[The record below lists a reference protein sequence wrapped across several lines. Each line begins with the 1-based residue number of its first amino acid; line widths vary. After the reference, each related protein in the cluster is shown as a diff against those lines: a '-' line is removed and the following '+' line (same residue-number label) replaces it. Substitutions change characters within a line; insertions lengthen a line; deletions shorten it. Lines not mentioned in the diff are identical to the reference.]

1 MHCLFNGRNGLFA
14 QLSMFVCFQEEG
26 RKAQSLAGGRRGD
39 DGKEAKAR
47 AGVGRVLLG
56 AERDRV
62 WGGGCLTIAD
72 CWSGPWAQLFPDIL
86 QRRNPYLGRRRE
98 RAWLL
103 QSDELAACSIK
114 LCRAGGSEAQSAS
127 H

>member
-1 MHCLFNGRNGLFA
+1 MHRLVNGRNGLFA

-26 RKAQSLAGGRRGD
+26 RRAQSLAGGRRGD
-39 DGKEAKAR
+39 DGREAEAR

-56 AERDRV
+56 AESGQG
-62 WGGGCLTIAD
+62 WGGRCLTIAE
-72 CWSGPWAQLFPDIL
+72 CWSGPRAQRFPDVP
-86 QRRNPYLGRRRE
+86 QGRNPYLGRRRQ

-103 QSDELAACSIK
+103 QSGELAACSIK
-114 LCRAGGSEAQSAS
+114 LCGVGGSEAQSAS